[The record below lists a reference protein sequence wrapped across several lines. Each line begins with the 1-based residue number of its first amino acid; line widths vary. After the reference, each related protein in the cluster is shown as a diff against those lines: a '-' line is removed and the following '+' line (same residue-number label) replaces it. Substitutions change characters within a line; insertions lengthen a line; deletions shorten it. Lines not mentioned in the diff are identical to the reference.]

1 METLWAIVAGV
12 LFASGFYM
20 LMRRNLIK
28 IYFGLSLI
36 GNAGNLLIFTSG
48 GLTRAVAPV
57 IPAGATSIT
66 GTYADPLPQALILTA
81 IVIGFGIQA
90 FTLILLWRSKAVT
103 AKGDAD
109 DLRTTDITEK
119 HHH

>member
-1 METLWAIVAGV
+1 MESLWAIVAGV
-12 LFASGFYM
+12 LFACGFYM

-28 IYFGLSLI
+28 IYFGLALI
-36 GNAGNLLIFTSG
+36 GNAGNLMIITSG
-48 GLTRAVAPV
+48 GLTRAIAPV
-57 IPAGATSIT
+57 IPEGAASIA

-90 FTLILLWRSKAVT
+90 FTLVLLWRSKAVT
-103 AKGDAD
+103 SKGDVD

-119 HHH
+119 DHH